1 MPDNALKTPYGKRI
15 NELATERAQNEILL
29 TGRALPCT
37 VVSGNGRFVVVNFE
51 VQSQFTLPQMQV
63 PVASAEYFRAP
74 IGPGCRGFVT
84 AADYYLGGMS
94 GLGGGVATLAAQG
107 NLSNLIFVP
116 IGNTGWPEV
125 PAGYA
130 VVYGPEGVIIKDA
143 AGSTTI
149 TVTPAGVTI
158 ALTAGNVTVTGG
170 DVIADG
176 ISLKTHLHS
185 GVQTG
190 GGNSGPPVP

>member
-1 MPDNALKTPYGKRI
+1 MPDNALKTPFGKRI

-29 TGRALPCT
+29 SGRALPCT

-84 AADYYLGGMS
+84 SADYYLGGMS

-107 NLSNLIFVP
+107 NLSNLVFVP
-116 IGNTGWPEV
+116 IGNTGWPDV
-125 PAGYA
+125 PAGFA
-130 VVYGPEGVIIKDA
+130 VVYGPEGVILRTSDDA
-143 AGSTTI
+143 VSITI
-149 TVTPAGVTI
+149 GPDGKIDMVAPGGVWMNGVRVDETHKHSDVQ
-158 ALTAGNVTVTGG
+158 AGG
-170 DVIADG
+170 DE
-176 ISLKTHLHS
+176 
-185 GVQTG
+185 TG
-190 GGNSGPPVP
+190 EVVP